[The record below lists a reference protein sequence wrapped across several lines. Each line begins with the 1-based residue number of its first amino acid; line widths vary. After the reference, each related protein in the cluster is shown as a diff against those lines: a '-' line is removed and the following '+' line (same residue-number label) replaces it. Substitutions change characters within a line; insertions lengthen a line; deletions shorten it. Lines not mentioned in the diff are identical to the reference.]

1 MTNKKDVVVDDWSSM
16 AEEFFAL
23 HPHIST
29 WCVVECLDGRCGITF
44 GEADEPSIYCDNMDT
59 AAVILGALLV
69 ASDALEFRSAGA
81 ADAEPGPYG
90 GN

>member
-1 MTNKKDVVVDDWSSM
+1 MTDRKDVVVDDWSSM
-16 AEEFFAL
+16 AEEFFAQ
-23 HPHIST
+23 HAHIST
-29 WCVVECLDGRCGITF
+29 WCVVEGRDGGCGIAF
-44 GEADEPSIYCDNMDT
+44 GEDDEPSIHCDSMDT

-69 ASDALEFRSAGA
+69 ASDALECHNVSA